1 MNRKF
6 VVLSD
11 KVIAVIDDSGNISK
25 RTFDNGCQEVL
36 LSENKIELVNNK
48 LENFKR
54 NLSNQEGVVFL
65 SKKMLAS
72 QPIILLLISA
82 GAFVYGG
89 ITSSGN
95 FLTHALNI
103 GCQGFICASIISGST
118 AIYYG
123 VVNQIYKKKINKT
136 KSEIIIAKKLKEEYE
151 KELTNIKEKQL
162 TNKSPTIAINVD
174 KLVSL
179 VEQTNDMELQIDED
193 INKNYTQLVLRR
205 SKKWNI

>member
-65 SKKMLAS
+65 SKK
-72 QPIILLLISA
+72 
-82 GAFVYGG
+82 
-89 ITSSGN
+89 
-95 FLTHALNI
+95 
-103 GCQGFICASIISGST
+103 C
-118 AIYYG
+118 
-123 VVNQIYKKKINKT
+123 
-136 KSEIIIAKKLKEEYE
+136 
-151 KELTNIKEKQL
+151 
-162 TNKSPTIAINVD
+162 
-174 KLVSL
+174 
-179 VEQTNDMELQIDED
+179 
-193 INKNYTQLVLRR
+193 
-205 SKKWNI
+205 